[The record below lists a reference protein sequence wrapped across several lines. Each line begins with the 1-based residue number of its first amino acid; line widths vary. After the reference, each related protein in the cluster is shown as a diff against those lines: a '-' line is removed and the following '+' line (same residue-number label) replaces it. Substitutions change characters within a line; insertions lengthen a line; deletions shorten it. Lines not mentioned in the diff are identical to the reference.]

1 MNSIPIFY
9 LPLAM
14 CVIREMQNQ
23 SLMHVN
29 DNDFEREVLK
39 SDVLVIADFYADWC
53 GPCRI
58 VGPTIDAL
66 SREYDGKVKFV
77 KVNVDDNQGL
87 AIKYDVRSIPTVMI
101 FKNAEVV
108 DRMVGVQTAYFYRQR
123 INTLLGSRQ
132 G

>member
-1 MNSIPIFY
+1 
-9 LPLAM
+9 M